1 METENQNRV
10 RMTADR
16 HWERFDE
23 ACHGNAQQMAE
34 IAESAIEELLQRE
47 RETPRIRPDLYN
59 KLLADIMSTVKTYG
73 ATQQCRTQLERV
85 VSNYVVPDHA
95 HTRPR

>member
-1 METENQNRV
+1 
-10 RMTADR
+10 MTADR

-47 RETPRIRPDLYN
+47 SEKPRLKPHLFNQMIS
-59 KLLADIMSTVKTYG
+59 DIQSAMSKYG
-73 ATQQCRTQLERV
+73 ATQQMRTHLVQIIAGYIE
-85 VSNYVVPDHA
+85 PDHS
-95 HTRPR
+95 HTRPV

>member
-1 METENQNRV
+1 MESEQQNRV

-47 RETPRIRPDLYN
+47 RETPRIRPDLFN
-59 KLLADIMSTVKTYG
+59 KLVIDIMDTVRVYG
-73 ATQQCRTQLERV
+73 ATQQCRTKLV
-85 VSNYVVPDHA
+85 GVISKYCVPDHL

>member
-1 METENQNRV
+1 MGSEQQNRV

-47 RETPRIRPDLYN
+47 REAPRLKPHLFNQMII
-59 KLLADIMSTVKTYG
+59 DIMSAMNKYG
-73 ATQQCRTQLERV
+73 ATQQMRSHLVQII
-85 VSNYVVPDHA
+85 SGYVAPDHP
-95 HTRPR
+95 HTRPT

>member
-1 METENQNRV
+1 METEQQNRV

-47 RETPRIRPDLYN
+47 REKPRLKPHLFNQMIGDIQSAMN
-59 KLLADIMSTVKTYG
+59 KYG
-73 ATQQCRTQLERV
+73 ATQQMRTHLVQIIAG
-85 VSNYVVPDHA
+85 YVEPDHS
-95 HTRPR
+95 HTRPK